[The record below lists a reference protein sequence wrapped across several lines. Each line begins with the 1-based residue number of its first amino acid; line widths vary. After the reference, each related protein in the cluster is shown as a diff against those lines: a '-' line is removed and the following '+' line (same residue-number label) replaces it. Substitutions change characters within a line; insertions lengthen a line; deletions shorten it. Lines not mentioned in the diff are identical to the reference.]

1 MTAQSLWR
9 RILLVVGGSLVLAG
23 TIGAVTS
30 HGSAARA
37 DDVPGSAGF
46 SGSYSLTARGDALIV
61 EIDDKG
67 APLVPGGQLV
77 FASPATAQA
86 TVDSLGNSQAFA
98 SAPYPGDFLANLTGT
113 VNGLLAGQAPPVP
126 PYPFI
131 VTSNYPTTP
140 SSNTSV
146 GPYVLDVTSAA
157 STSQSQAKMGGLT
170 GDPAVASS
178 VATSLVKENP
188 DGTASA
194 EASDSIQ
201 LVAIGNLIQ
210 LGHVTAHA
218 KVTVG
223 PDGTVSKSSE
233 LNLGSITVAGIQIGL
248 TDKGLVLAGSATPLS
263 AAPIEHLLAAA
274 HLGMSYVPKTET
286 ARSIRSAGLAV
297 TYTTNVP
304 GQGPVTVTV
313 TYGQVSA
320 SADSTPQ
327 ASSSGITPSPSVA
340 PPASTESNA
349 VVTPNGAA
357 VLPGAPGVAPGVAAS
372 GSGNATPKAPM
383 MATTPRLVAGPAHPG
398 TLVPAAGRLSGL
410 MPNGKTFYLLLVVAG
425 LLTVA
430 GSRLLGELAIRR
442 RMGAPNAG

>member
-9 RILLVVGGSLVLAG
+9 RAVLVAGGSLVLAG
-23 TIGAVTS
+23 TMGAATS

-37 DDVPGSAGF
+37 DDVPGSTGF
-46 SGSYSLTARGDALIV
+46 SGSYSLTARADALIV
-61 EIDDKG
+61 EIVDKS
-67 APLVPGGQLV
+67 APLVPGGQLL
-77 FASPATAQA
+77 FASPATAQT

-131 VTSNYPTTP
+131 VASNYPTTP
-140 SSNTSV
+140 SSTASV
-146 GPYVLDVTSAA
+146 GPYVLDVKSAA
-157 STSQSQAKMGGLT
+157 SASNSQAKMGALT

-178 VATSLVKENP
+178 VATSLVSENP
-188 DGTASA
+188 DGSASA
-194 EASDSIQ
+194 EASDSVQ

-210 LGHVTAHA
+210 LGRVTAHA

-233 LNLGSITVAGIQIGL
+233 LNLGSLTVAGIQVGL

-274 HLGMSYVPKTET
+274 HIGMSYVPKTET

-327 ASSSGITPSPSVA
+327 ASSSGITPLPSV
-340 PPASTESNA
+340 PPPSSTEPSA
-349 VVTPNGAA
+349 LVTPNEAA
-357 VLPGAPGVAPGVAAS
+357 VLPAAPPVAWS
-372 GSGNATPKAPM
+372 GSGNATPKAPR
-383 MATTPRLVAGPAHPG
+383 MATTPSLMAGPGRPR
-398 TLVPAAGRLSGL
+398 TLVPTAGRLTGL
-410 MPNGKTFYLLLVVAG
+410 MPNGKTSYLLLVVAG